1 MSGCRHQWAE
11 VDRHPSQVPVCG
23 SMSWLNQNPHLVAI
37 LALGGFVKSAIA
49 PAGVGKPYP

>member
-1 MSGCRHQWAE
+1 
-11 VDRHPSQVPVCG
+11 
-23 SMSWLNQNPHLVAI
+23 MSWLNQNPHLVAI